1 MLFHAWIRMRGALHG
16 LVMGLGLAIA
26 GSIVTTILFEIFARV
41 IHGESAA
48 LRLGEVEEAIWE
60 FAFLSGLVLGPIVGW
75 RRAAAKAKRTA
86 WSTAGAPVAGLSS
99 DAAPPV
105 DSDLAKATERRPL
118 LRNQLGGALH
128 GLVGGIGIVAT
139 GCVSLVLALTVIYW
153 LLGIEDLSGV
163 GGVLGILIFPPAIL
177 LAIFIGPIIGWW
189 KAAKRAKGT
198 AQ

>member
-1 MLFHAWIRMRGALHG
+1 MLFHAWIRMCGALHG

-41 IHGESAA
+41 IHGRAPRSGSARSRKRVGIRFPFGPGA
-48 LRLGEVEEAIWE
+48 GTDRGLATGGREGEADC
-60 FAFLSGLVLGPIVGW
+60 LVDG
-75 RRAAAKAKRTA
+75 R
-86 WSTAGAPVAGLSS
+86 APVAGLSS

-128 GLVGGIGIVAT
+128 GLVGGMGIVAT

-177 LAIFIGPIIGWW
+177 LAIFIGPIM
-189 KAAKRAKGT
+189 AVESREAPKGT